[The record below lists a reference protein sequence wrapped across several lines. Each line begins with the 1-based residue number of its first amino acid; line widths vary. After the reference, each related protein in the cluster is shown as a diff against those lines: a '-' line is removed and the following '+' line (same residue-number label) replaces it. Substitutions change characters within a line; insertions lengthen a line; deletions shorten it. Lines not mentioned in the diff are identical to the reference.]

1 MRRKGELE
9 NVGEDKNTIINK
21 TFCEQYSKFQQEYT
35 LGIPILMNL
44 QYFASR
50 WNPLLSPPSSHKSS
64 SSSPTLL
71 QYQHQE
77 LLPSPLQLKDETM
90 RKKRE
95 RLCFISPL

>member
-44 QYFASR
+44 QLFASR
-50 WNPLLSPPSSHKSS
+50 WNPLLPPPSSHKSS
-64 SSSPTLL
+64 SSSPTF
-71 QYQHQE
+71 
-77 LLPSPLQLKDETM
+77 LQLCSNTNTKPTP
-90 RKKRE
+90 RATSLSTPTQR
-95 RLCFISPL
+95 